1 MKFLVFNVIV
11 LCSLGYLLTSKPNE
25 NFNQWFSNTKDKIT
39 NLSKEEV
46 ILSNKIELFV
56 FTLSRNNSDENDNI
70 KNNPDIIFNI
80 GHLRSYSNFLELDT
94 DTIIK
99 KFKDEVSF
107 NFKEEKKN
115 ITPIV
120 ENNFFKIEKFFAASI
135 IMVVFTSFYFLFV
148 DQNDNE
154 INFALIPDI
163 PESLEP
169 IVEKANTFDNL
180 SQSSDIKKSDLINNS
195 SAIASIEFDENVTTV
210 ATLKILNPTW
220 LQLRDEENNIVLS
233 KLMDKDEEFS
243 YELKLNYNITA
254 GNAGNILVLI
264 DDEVRGKI
272 GKYGDILDSF
282 VLYKDFTN

>member
-1 MKFLVFNVIV
+1 MKTVGHILSTRRN
-11 LCSLGYLLTSKPNE
+11 SK
-25 NFNQWFSNTKDKIT
+25 
-39 NLSKEEV
+39 NLS
-46 ILSNKIELFV
+46 ISDISIELKISKSIIFD
-56 FTLSRNNSDENDNI
+56 LENDNI

-99 KFKDEVSF
+99 QFKDEVSF
-107 NFKEEKKN
+107 KIKEEKKN

-135 IMVVFTSFYFLFV
+135 IIVVFTSFYFLFV

-169 IVEKANTFDNL
+169 IVEKANTLNNL
-180 SQSSDIKKSDLINNS
+180 SQNSDIKKRNSINNS
-195 SAIASIEFDENVTTV
+195 SAIASIEIEEGLTTV
-210 ATLKILNPTW
+210 ATLKMLNPTW
-220 LQLRDEENNIVLS
+220 LQLRDESNNIILS
-233 KLMDKDEEFS
+233 KLMDKDEEFT
-243 YELKLNYNITA
+243 YELNLNYNITA

-264 DDEVRGKI
+264 DGEVRGKI
-272 GKYGDILDSF
+272 GKFGDILDSF
-282 VLYKDFTN
+282 VLFKDFTN

>member
-1 MKFLVFNVIV
+1 MSTVGQILSITRN
-11 LCSLGYLLTSKPNE
+11 SKNLSINDIAIELKISKSTIIDLE
-25 NFNQWFSNTKDKIT
+25 NDKI
-39 NLSKEEV
+39 
-46 ILSNKIELFV
+46 I
-56 FTLSRNNSDENDNI
+56 NNS
-70 KNNPDIIFNI
+70 DIIFNI
-80 GHLRSYSNFLELDT
+80 GHLRSYSNFLDLDT
-94 DTIIK
+94 DIIIK
-99 KFKDEVSF
+99 KFKNDLSF
-107 NFKEEKKN
+107 NIAEEKKN

-135 IMVVFTSFYFLFV
+135 ILIVFTSFYFLFI
-148 DQNDNE
+148 DEDENE
-154 INFALIPDI
+154 INFALVPDI

-169 IVEKANTFDNL
+169 IVEKAYTFNNL

-220 LQLRDEENNIVLS
+220 LQLRDEDNNIVLS
-233 KLMDKDEEFS
+233 KLMDTDEEFS
-243 YELKLNYNITA
+243 YKLKLNYSITA

>member
-1 MKFLVFNVIV
+1 MKTVGQI
-11 LCSLGYLLTSKPNE
+11 LLIARNSK
-25 NFNQWFSNTKDKIT
+25 
-39 NLSKEEV
+39 NLS
-46 ILSNKIELFV
+46 IIDISIELKISKSIIID
-56 FTLSRNNSDENDNI
+56 LENDNI
-70 KNNPDIIFNI
+70 KNNPEIIFNI

-94 DTIIK
+94 DTIIQ
-99 KFKDEVSF
+99 KFKDQVSF
-107 NFKEEKKN
+107 NSKEEKKN

-120 ENNFFKIEKFFAASI
+120 ENNFFKIEKFFAASLILI
-135 IMVVFTSFYFLFV
+135 IFTSFYFLFV

-169 IVEKANTFDNL
+169 IVEKTNTFDNL
-180 SQSSDIKKSDLINNS
+180 SQSSDINKSDLINNS

-210 ATLKILNPTW
+210 ATLKMLNPTW

-233 KLMDKDEEFS
+233 KLMEKDEEFS
-243 YELKLNYNITA
+243 YDLKLNYNITA

>member
-1 MKFLVFNVIV
+1 METVGQILSSERNCK
-11 LCSLGYLLTSKPNE
+11 
-25 NFNQWFSNTKDKIT
+25 
-39 NLSKEEV
+39 NLSINDIAAE
-46 ILSNKIELFV
+46 LKISKNIIIDL
-56 FTLSRNNSDENDNI
+56 ENDNI

-99 KFKDEVSF
+99 KFKNDLSF
-107 NFKEEKKN
+107 NINKEKKN

-120 ENNFFKIEKFFAASI
+120 ENNFFKIERFFAASLI
-135 IMVVFTSFYFLFV
+135 LIVFSSFYFLFIYE
-148 DQNDNE
+148 NNNE
-154 INFALIPDI
+154 IDYALVPDI

-169 IVEKANTFDNL
+169 IIEKANTFDNDI
-180 SQSSDIKKSDLINNS
+180 SQENDSNIIDLMNNS
-195 SAIASIEFDENVTTV
+195 SAIASIEIDENINTV

-220 LQLRDEENNIVLS
+220 LQLRDETNNIVLS

-243 YELKLNYNITA
+243 YELNLNYNITA

-264 DDEVRGKI
+264 DGNVRGKI

-282 VLYKDFTN
+282 ILYKDFTN

>member
-1 MKFLVFNVIV
+1 METV
-11 LCSLGYLLTSKPNE
+11 G
-25 NFNQWFSNTKDKIT
+25 Q
-39 NLSKEEV
+39 
-46 ILSNKIELFV
+46 ILSIGRNSKKLSISNIAIELKISKSIIID
-56 FTLSRNNSDENDNI
+56 LENDNI

-99 KFKDEVSF
+99 KFKDQVSF
-107 NFKEEKKN
+107 NVKEEKKN

-135 IMVVFTSFYFLFV
+135 ILVIFTSFYFLFV

-180 SQSSDIKKSDLINNS
+180 SQNSDIKKSDLINNS

-210 ATLKILNPTW
+210 ATLKMLNPTW

>member
-1 MKFLVFNVIV
+1 MKKVGQI
-11 LCSLGYLLTSKPNE
+11 LLIARNSK
-25 NFNQWFSNTKDKIT
+25 
-39 NLSKEEV
+39 NLSISE
-46 ILSNKIELFV
+46 ISIELKISKSIIID
-56 FTLSRNNSDENDNI
+56 LENDNI
-70 KNNPDIIFNI
+70 KNNADIIFNI
-80 GHLRSYSNFLELDT
+80 GHLRSYSNFLELDA
-94 DTIIK
+94 DTIIN
-99 KFKDEVSF
+99 KFKDQVSF
-107 NFKEEKKN
+107 NIKEEKKN
-115 ITPIV
+115 ITPIID
-120 ENNFFKIEKFFAASI
+120 NNFFKIEKFFAASI

-169 IVEKANTFDNL
+169 IVEKANTYDDL
-180 SQSSDIKKSDLINNS
+180 SQSSDTKKSDLINNS
-195 SAIASIEFDENVTTV
+195 SAIASIEFNENVSTV
-210 ATLKILNPTW
+210 ATLKMLNPTW

>member
-1 MKFLVFNVIV
+1 MNTVGKI
-11 LCSLGYLLTSKPNE
+11 LLITRKSK
-25 NFNQWFSNTKDKIT
+25 
-39 NLSKEEV
+39 NLSISDISTE
-46 ILSNKIELFV
+46 LKISKNIIIDL
-56 FTLSRNNSDENDNI
+56 ENDNI
-70 KNNPDIIFNI
+70 KNDPDIIFNI
-80 GHLRSYSNFLELDT
+80 GHLRSYLNFLELDT

-99 KFKDEVSF
+99 QFKDQVSF
-107 NFKEEKKN
+107 NIKEEKKN

-148 DQNDNE
+148 NQNDNE

-169 IVEKANTFDNL
+169 IVEKANTYDDL
-180 SQSSDIKKSDLINNS
+180 SQSSDTKKSDLINNS
-195 SAIASIEFDENVTTV
+195 SAIASIEFNENVSTV
-210 ATLKILNPTW
+210 ATLKMLNPTW

-264 DDEVRGKI
+264 NGDVRGKI

-282 VLYKDFTN
+282 ILYKEFTN

>member
-1 MKFLVFNVIV
+1 MKTVGQILSI
-11 LCSLGYLLTSKPNE
+11 E
-25 NFNQWFSNTKDKIT
+25 RNTK
-39 NLSKEEV
+39 NLS
-46 ILSNKIELFV
+46 ISDISIELKISKSIIV
-56 FTLSRNNSDENDNI
+56 DLENDNI

-80 GHLRSYSNFLELDT
+80 GHLRSYSNFLDLDT

-99 KFKDEVSF
+99 KFKDQVSY
-107 NFKEEKKN
+107 NIKEEKKN

-148 DQNDNE
+148 DQNDDE

-169 IVEKANTFDNL
+169 IIEKANTFNDL
-180 SQSSDIKKSDLINNS
+180 SQTSEIKKSDLINNS
-195 SAIASIEFDENVTTV
+195 SAIASTEFDENVTTV
-210 ATLKILNPTW
+210 ATLKMLNPTW

>member
-1 MKFLVFNVIV
+1 MKTVGQILSIERN
-11 LCSLGYLLTSKPNE
+11 SK
-25 NFNQWFSNTKDKIT
+25 
-39 NLSKEEV
+39 NLS
-46 ILSNKIELFV
+46 IGDISIELKISKSIIFD
-56 FTLSRNNSDENDNI
+56 LENDNI
-70 KNNPDIIFNI
+70 KNDPDIIFNI
-80 GHLRSYSNFLELDT
+80 GHLRSYLNFLELDT
-94 DTIIK
+94 DTIIQ
-99 KFKDEVSF
+99 KFKDQVSF
-107 NFKEEKKN
+107 NSKEEKKN

-135 IMVVFTSFYFLFV
+135 ILIIFTSFYFLFI

-154 INFALIPDI
+154 INFALVPDI

-169 IVEKANTFDNL
+169 IVEEANTFDNL
-180 SQSSDIKKSDLINNS
+180 SQSNDIKKNDLINNS

-210 ATLKILNPTW
+210 ATLKMLNPTW

>member
-1 MKFLVFNVIV
+1 MKTVGQILSIERNSKNLSISDIAIELKISKSVIV
-11 LCSLGYLLTSKPNE
+11 DL
-25 NFNQWFSNTKDKIT
+25 
-39 NLSKEEV
+39 
-46 ILSNKIELFV
+46 
-56 FTLSRNNSDENDNI
+56 ENDNI
-70 KNNPDIIFNI
+70 KNNSDIIFNI

-99 KFKDEVSF
+99 KFKDEISF
-107 NFKEEKKN
+107 NVKEEKKN
-115 ITPIV
+115 ITPII
-120 ENNFFKIEKFFAASI
+120 ENNFFKVEKFFAASI
-135 IMVVFTSFYFLFV
+135 ILIIFTSFYFLFI
-148 DQNDNE
+148 NENNNE
-154 INFALIPDI
+154 INFALVPDI

-169 IVEKANTFDNL
+169 IVEKANTFNNM
-180 SQSSDIKKSDLINNS
+180 SQTTDIKKNDLVNNS
-195 SAIASIEFDENVTTV
+195 SAIASIEFDEDVTIV
-210 ATLKILNPTW
+210 ATLKMLNPTW

-282 VLYKDFTN
+282 ILYKDFTN

>member
-1 MKFLVFNVIV
+1 MKTVGQILSIGRN
-11 LCSLGYLLTSKPNE
+11 SK
-25 NFNQWFSNTKDKIT
+25 
-39 NLSKEEV
+39 NLS
-46 ILSNKIELFV
+46 ISDISIELKISKSII
-56 FTLSRNNSDENDNI
+56 TDLENDNI

-94 DTIIK
+94 DLIIK
-99 KFKDEVSF
+99 KFKDQVSF
-107 NFKEEKKN
+107 NIKEEKKN

-135 IMVVFTSFYFLFV
+135 IIVLFTSFYFLFV

-210 ATLKILNPTW
+210 ATLKMLNPTW

-233 KLMDKDEEFS
+233 KLMNKDEEFS

>member
-1 MKFLVFNVIV
+1 MNTVGKI
-11 LCSLGYLLTSKPNE
+11 LLIARNSK
-25 NFNQWFSNTKDKIT
+25 
-39 NLSKEEV
+39 NLS
-46 ILSNKIELFV
+46 ISDISIELKISKSIIID
-56 FTLSRNNSDENDNI
+56 LENDNI

-99 KFKDEVSF
+99 KFKDQVSF
-107 NFKEEKKN
+107 NSKEEKKN

-169 IVEKANTFDNL
+169 IVEKANTYDDL
-180 SQSSDIKKSDLINNS
+180 SQSSDTKKSDLINNS
-195 SAIASIEFDENVTTV
+195 SAIASIEFNENVSTV
-210 ATLKILNPTW
+210 ATLKMLNPTW

>member
-1 MKFLVFNVIV
+1 MKTV
-11 LCSLGYLLTSKPNE
+11 G
-25 NFNQWFSNTKDKIT
+25 Q
-39 NLSKEEV
+39 
-46 ILSNKIELFV
+46 ILSIRRNSINMSINDIATELKISKSIIIDL
-56 FTLSRNNSDENDNI
+56 ENDNI

-94 DTIIK
+94 DTIIQ
-99 KFKDEVSF
+99 KFKDQVSF
-107 NFKEEKKN
+107 NSKEEKKN

-120 ENNFFKIEKFFAASI
+120 ENNFFKIEKFFAASLILI
-135 IMVVFTSFYFLFV
+135 IFTSFYFLFV

-169 IVEKANTFDNL
+169 IVEKANTLDNL
-180 SQSSDIKKSDLINNS
+180 SQSSDINKSDLINNS

-210 ATLKILNPTW
+210 ATLKMLNPTW

>member
-1 MKFLVFNVIV
+1 M
-11 LCSLGYLLTSKPNE
+11 
-25 NFNQWFSNTKDKIT
+25 
-39 NLSKEEV
+39 
-46 ILSNKIELFV
+46 
-56 FTLSRNNSDENDNI
+56 
-70 KNNPDIIFNI
+70 II
-80 GHLRSYSNFLELDT
+80 
-94 DTIIK
+94 
-99 KFKDEVSF
+99 
-107 NFKEEKKN
+107 
-115 ITPIV
+115 
-120 ENNFFKIEKFFAASI
+120 
-135 IMVVFTSFYFLFV
+135 FTSFYFLFI
-148 DQNDNE
+148 DQNDDE

-163 PESLEP
+163 PESSEP

-180 SQSSDIKKSDLINNS
+180 SQGSDIKKNDLINNS
-195 SAIASIEFDENVTTV
+195 SALASIEYDEDLTTV
-210 ATLKILNPTW
+210 ATLKMLNPTW

>member
-1 MKFLVFNVIV
+1 METVGQILSSERNCK
-11 LCSLGYLLTSKPNE
+11 
-25 NFNQWFSNTKDKIT
+25 
-39 NLSKEEV
+39 NLSINDIAAE
-46 ILSNKIELFV
+46 LKISTSIINDL
-56 FTLSRNNSDENDNI
+56 ENDNI
-70 KNNPDIIFNI
+70 KNNPDIIFNV

-107 NFKEEKKN
+107 NTNEEKNN

-135 IMVVFTSFYFLFV
+135 ILIIFTSFYFLFI

-154 INFALIPDI
+154 IDFALVPDI

-169 IVEKANTFDNL
+169 IVEEAYTFNNDSFQNN
-180 SQSSDIKKSDLINNS
+180 DVNKIDLLNNS
-195 SAIASIEFDENVTTV
+195 SAIASSEFDEDVSTV
-210 ATLKILNPTW
+210 ATLKMLNPTW
-220 LQLRDEENNIVLS
+220 LQLRDESNNIVLS

-264 DDEVRGKI
+264 DGDVRGKI
-272 GKYGDILDSF
+272 GKYGDIIDSF
-282 VLYKDFTN
+282 VLFKDFTN

>member
-1 MKFLVFNVIV
+1 MKTVGQILSVGRN
-11 LCSLGYLLTSKPNE
+11 SK
-25 NFNQWFSNTKDKIT
+25 
-39 NLSKEEV
+39 NLSITDIVVE
-46 ILSNKIELFV
+46 LKISKSIIIDL
-56 FTLSRNNSDENDNI
+56 ENDNI
-70 KNNPDIIFNI
+70 KNDSDIIFNI

-99 KFKDEVSF
+99 TFKDEVSF
-107 NFKEEKKN
+107 NMKEEKKN

-135 IMVVFTSFYFLFV
+135 ILIVFTSFYFLF
-148 DQNDNE
+148 
-154 INFALIPDI
+154 INQEDKAIDYALVPDI

-169 IVEKANTFDNL
+169 IIEKANTFDNS
-180 SQSSDIKKSDLINNS
+180 SQNSDIKKSDLINNS
-195 SAIASIEFDENVTTV
+195 SAIASIEYDEDVATV
-210 ATLKILNPTW
+210 ATLKMLNPTW
-220 LQLRDEENNIVLS
+220 LQLRDAANNIVLS

-264 DDEVRGKI
+264 DGNVRGKI

>member
-1 MKFLVFNVIV
+1 MKTV
-11 LCSLGYLLTSKPNE
+11 G
-25 NFNQWFSNTKDKIT
+25 Q
-39 NLSKEEV
+39 
-46 ILSNKIELFV
+46 ILSIERNSKNISISDVSIELKISKSIIFD
-56 FTLSRNNSDENDNI
+56 LENDNI

-80 GHLRSYSNFLELDT
+80 GHLRSYSNFLELDA

-99 KFKDEVSF
+99 QFKDQVSF

-135 IMVVFTSFYFLFV
+135 ILVIFTSFYFLFV

-180 SQSSDIKKSDLINNS
+180 SQSSDIEKSDLVNNS
-195 SAIASIEFDENVTTV
+195 SAIASIEFHENVTTV
-210 ATLKILNPTW
+210 ATLKMLNPTW

>member
-1 MKFLVFNVIV
+1 MNTVGQILSIERN
-11 LCSLGYLLTSKPNE
+11 SK
-25 NFNQWFSNTKDKIT
+25 
-39 NLSKEEV
+39 NLS
-46 ILSNKIELFV
+46 IRDISIELKISKSIIFD
-56 FTLSRNNSDENDNI
+56 LENDNI

-80 GHLRSYSNFLELDT
+80 GHLRSYSNFLELDA

-99 KFKDEVSF
+99 KFKDQESF
-107 NFKEEKKN
+107 NIKEEKNN

-135 IMVVFTSFYFLFV
+135 ILVVFTSFYFLFV
-148 DQNDNE
+148 DQNNNE

-195 SAIASIEFDENVTTV
+195 SAIASIEFDESLTTV

>member
-1 MKFLVFNVIV
+1 MKTVGQILSIGRN
-11 LCSLGYLLTSKPNE
+11 SK
-25 NFNQWFSNTKDKIT
+25 
-39 NLSKEEV
+39 NLS
-46 ILSNKIELFV
+46 ISDISIELKISKSIIID
-56 FTLSRNNSDENDNI
+56 LENDNI
-70 KNNPDIIFNI
+70 KNNSDIIFII

-107 NFKEEKKN
+107 NIKEEKKH

-120 ENNFFKIEKFFAASI
+120 ENNFFKIEKFFSASI
-135 IMVVFTSFYFLFV
+135 ILIIFTSFYFLFI

-163 PESLEP
+163 PENLEA
-169 IVEKANTFDNL
+169 IVEKENTFNNNL
-180 SQSSDIKKSDLINNS
+180 SQTNDFNKSDLINNS
-195 SAIASIEFDENVTTV
+195 SAIASIEFDEDVTTV
-210 ATLKILNPTW
+210 ATLKMLNPTW
-220 LQLRDEENNIVLS
+220 FQLRDESNNIVLS

-264 DDEVRGKI
+264 DGDVRGKI